1 MKTLMNTLMTA
12 RNSRNLFRRT
22 EHLVRAL
29 VNLRMD
35 KTPGQ
40 GVHESGHEGFMMIE
54 QVCGVGPCGCTD
66 RTIRTDKTP
75 AQGVH
80 DSDHEPLMTAPWLI
94 DVGESAV
101 VLGVKP
107 MVARH
112 TAAVRRSP

>member
-12 RNSRNLFRRT
+12 RNSRNLCRRT

-80 DSDHEPLMTAPWLI
+80 DSDHEPLMTAPRLI
-94 DVGESAV
+94 DVGERCY
-101 VLGVKP
+101 LTQG
-107 MVARH
+107 R
-112 TAAVRRSP
+112 